1 MSIIAGLAKKA
12 RGEQKRECPNK
23 EIKTRISKK
32 KRNETMTERD
42 VKRFEGFAKR
52 SLAFLKAAGF
62 GGGRSPVETVL
73 TRSTLQLRSV
83 LDACHWHT
91 APEPAGETPNH
102 NEKIRDVIPTVPNPN
117 QFFTLSL

>member
-1 MSIIAGLAKKA
+1 
-12 RGEQKRECPNK
+12 
-23 EIKTRISKK
+23 
-32 KRNETMTERD
+32 MTERD
-42 VKRFEGFAKR
+42 TKRFEDFARR
-52 SLAFLKAAGF
+52 SLAFLKAAEF
-62 GGGRSPVETVL
+62 GGRSPVETVL
-73 TRSTLQLRSV
+73 TRSMLPLRSV